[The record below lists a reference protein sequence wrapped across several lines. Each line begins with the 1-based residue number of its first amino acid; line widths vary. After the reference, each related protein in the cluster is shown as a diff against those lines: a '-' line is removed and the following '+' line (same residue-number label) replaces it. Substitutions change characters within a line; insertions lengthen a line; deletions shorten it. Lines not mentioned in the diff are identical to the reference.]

1 MPSLWPLTKWSAR
14 KLKMIKTEM
23 KSPKKPFLK
32 EKNNQKEDQ
41 RAQLMLQM
49 ITCTAANSDLL
60 SLMNKSK
67 HLRN

>member
-1 MPSLWPLTKWSAR
+1 
-14 KLKMIKTEM
+14 MIKTEM